1 MNKYFLRVVVIFF
14 LFSNSLAI
22 GFPPTSTMDLSTTTT
37 TIPYFVTTTTIN
49 PDPGAPELPGGSLY
63 LLIGGASGM
72 LFWVRRFFRK

>member
-22 GFPPTSTMDLSTTTT
+22 GFPPTSTMDLSTTT
-37 TIPYFVTTTTIN
+37 IPYFETTTTNN

>member
-22 GFPPTSTMDLSTTTT
+22 GVPPTSTMDLSTTT
-37 TIPYFVTTTTIN
+37 IPYFETTTTTN
-49 PDPGAPELPGGSLY
+49 PDPDAPELPGGSLY

>member
-22 GFPPTSTMDLSTTTT
+22 GFPPTSTMDLSTT